1 MAFITNAAF
10 NACKRRA
17 VAGKLFVMG
26 WQNRSYSRTP
36 SEGGGGLYN
45 FIFGSVS
52 LGIWSGIE
60 VRVHSSLLLLLL
72 FRILLDA
79 GRQGLSNVLI
89 SSFLLFTIIL
99 LHEFGHCFAARAV
112 GGQAHQILMWP
123 LGGLAYVSPPMR
135 PWPRFV
141 AVAGGP
147 LVNVALCLISA
158 ALLAIMSGG
167 QVSLPLNP
175 LLPFGGSSNIDMAS
189 WVFIQSSPIVQWM
202 FWMYSTSWMLL
213 VFNLLP
219 IYPLDGGGILQTMMW
234 PKLGYYRS
242 MEISCK
248 IGMGGAILLGLFGL
262 LSLNL
267 WLIFLAYM
275 GFVTCRSTLEYLPAL
290 SQQAYEENDR
300 YQAYA
305 PRSSR
310 PQRAARNA
318 ARPKRKHDDA
328 FSWRDLNPFER
339 IARARRK
346 KQFERLFED
355 DK

>member
-1 MAFITNAAF
+1 
-10 NACKRRA
+10 
-17 VAGKLFVMG
+17 MG
-26 WQNRSYSRTP
+26 WQDRSYSRTP
-36 SEGGGGLYN
+36 SAGGGGFYN
-45 FIFGSVS
+45 FFLGSVS
-52 LGIWSGIE
+52 LGIWWDIE

-72 FRILLDA
+72 FRILLD
-79 GRQGLSNVLI
+79 GGSQGLSNVLI

-99 LHEFGHCFAARAV
+99 LHEFGHCFAARSV

-123 LGGLAYVSPPMR
+123 LGGLAYTSPPMR

-141 AVAGGP
+141 TVAGGP
-147 LVNVALCLISA
+147 LVNVALCVISA
-158 ALLAIMSGG
+158 ALLAVMSHG

-175 LLPFGGSSNIDMAS
+175 LLPFGAPSNISGES
-189 WVFIQSSPIVQWM
+189 WFFIMSNPIVQWL
-202 FWMYSTSWMLL
+202 FWIYSTSWMLL

-219 IYPLDGGGILQTMMW
+219 IYPLDGGGILQTMLW

-262 LSLNL
+262 VSLNF
-267 WLIFLAYM
+267 WLMFLAYM
-275 GFVTCRSTLEYLPAL
+275 GFTTCRNTLQYLPAL
-290 SQQAYEENDR
+290 AQQAYEENDR
-300 YQAYA
+300 YTTYA
-305 PRSSR
+305 PRQSR
-310 PQRAARNA
+310 PKRSKT
-318 ARPKRKHDDA
+318 KRKHDDD